1 MGSLPI
7 INLCLLPP
15 GGGSRI
21 CKTAQRYC
29 SVDPLMRKQD
39 FALRLLLT
47 VASLPSPSLP
57 NYQFLDSA
65 PWNSGKDMEAEG
77 KLFSV
82 IKEMGDIGFVPRA
95 PTGSPA
101 WYHNCFCI
109 NIMSSSDWKSFRA
122 VSGLILFISSSHNTS
137 HIVGVQCV
145 TLG

>member
-1 MGSLPI
+1 
-7 INLCLLPP
+7 
-15 GGGSRI
+15 
-21 CKTAQRYC
+21 
-29 SVDPLMRKQD
+29 MRKQD

-95 PTGSPA
+95 PTGS
-101 WYHNCFCI
+101 CL
-109 NIMSSSDWKSFRA
+109 
-122 VSGLILFISSSHNTS
+122 VS
-137 HIVGVQCV
+137 
-145 TLG
+145 